1 MKKNILALMCA
12 ASMVLFSACDKSNG
26 NGGEGG
32 SGSALQGKWITSQ
45 QQLAD
50 FPGDSKNNECWEYK
64 VFCDGT
70 VIGTEYI
77 WNTEAL
83 IQYMIKQSMDGEIKA
98 YGEVRKKYMYT
109 KVEEPT
115 EAACESRVWEGA
127 VCLLETISWTD
138 SLGHQQSQSEYCWI
152 PEKNMQE
159 RHDYYMSVMKPA
171 EEARGKINFKHE
183 WARTEFTDRD
193 ACWANNPND
202 TTIVPPT
209 PTDTTDYSRF
219 DSINEKC
226 WLVTQQQVTLTIQSY
241 LWMTELDL
249 VRTLNKAGMQYN
261 YEPADAADEDACRE
275 LQEELERQHDA
286 AKSCWKVD
294 GTVNLPYVGPYSTTE
309 YIWGTQEEANAA
321 AEAIRQAGGTASV
334 TKTSDADEDACYS
347 HDQN

>member
-171 EEARGKINFKHE
+171 EEARGKSISSMSGHVRSSRIE
-183 WARTEFTDRD
+183 MLAGQ
-193 ACWANNPND
+193 
-202 TTIVPPT
+202 TIRMT
-209 PTDTTDYSRF
+209 PQLFLR
-219 DSINEKC
+219 
-226 WLVTQQQVTLTIQSY
+226 LL
-241 LWMTELDL
+241 
-249 VRTLNKAGMQYN
+249 RTLPTIRVSIVSTRN
-261 YEPADAADEDACRE
+261 
-275 LQEELERQHDA
+275 
-286 AKSCWKVD
+286 
-294 GTVNLPYVGPYSTTE
+294 VGSLR
-309 YIWGTQEEANAA
+309 NN
-321 AEAIRQAGGTASV
+321 R
-334 TKTSDADEDACYS
+334 
-347 HDQN
+347 